1 MKKIFI
7 ILSFFLISSCDDLIN
22 QSEKTDFG
30 SLKLS
35 FNKPSSELVDSLNS
49 ENNRTQSQF
58 VDLDSVSISIN
69 GETPASVPIV
79 NGSASYSRNGLPI
92 GITSVRVDLVGAGI
106 TKYTQT
112 KSVSV
117 IADQIATASFNAF
130 AVTGQSMSYTSSFQ
144 STYDAGD
151 IINLIWSNTHAEQ
164 PVNIERWDQVG
175 GFWIKSKTL
184 EEEYVGTSYSWSTQG
199 ESSGESVKVRIQS
212 TISNAFID
220 TQPFQLLSN
229 EAFVVYNP
237 SDVITYHDVALYG
250 SDIVAVGSYKTT
262 NQPVVVLY
270 DLSGN
275 WLNAITF
282 SSDTFD
288 NGYSHVTV
296 ADGSI
301 FAVGTNSSSNRVY
314 IDEIDGNLNL
324 LIRKRHSTSGDV
336 LAFGLESYNY
346 NGSTHLVVPI
356 GYDDSTYD
364 YNASMLS
371 FDVSGNSSINYLS
384 NWGWHT
390 SEEDQFA
397 VDVNTSGSDIL
408 VTRIHDYATNP
419 YISYH
424 LWKNFNPTAG
434 SANQQT
440 SSSYINAI
448 QAQLSDIESRGNQ
461 FFNSTVLEGAFSV
474 SNTLSDYAITSFV
487 NSFINGSTITSNEDS
502 EWYTS
507 PLFLN
512 NTDYVIFGD
521 GVPTDDTVF
530 YPALHTY
537 SSSSSDKRIFTEFE
551 QGGYLIR
558 GIKRT
563 DGSLI
568 AVGSLY
574 NSNQDDD
581 KAILYIENA
590 SNKTAGLLEFSGT
603 IDVNYPQIVETSSG
617 KLIHAD

>member
-30 SLKLS
+30 SIKLS

-69 GETPASVPIV
+69 GATPTSVPIV
-79 NGSASYSRNGLPI
+79 NGSASYSKNGLPV
-92 GITSVRVDLVGAGI
+92 GIASVRVDLVGAGI
-106 TKYTQT
+106 TKYSQT
-112 KSVSV
+112 KSISV
-117 IADQIATASFNAF
+117 IADQVATASFNAF
-130 AVTGQSMSYTSSFQ
+130 AVTGQSMSYTSTFQ
-144 STYDAGD
+144 STYDGGD

-175 GFWIKSKTL
+175 GVWVKAKTL
-184 EEEYVGTSYSWSTQG
+184 EEEYVGTSYSWNTQG
-199 ESSGESVKVRIQS
+199 ESSGESVKIRIQS
-212 TISNAFID
+212 TISNTFID

-229 EAFVVYNP
+229 EAFVVYDL
-237 SDVITYHDVALYG
+237 SDPITYHDVALYG
-250 SDIVAVGSYKTT
+250 SNIVAVGSYTTT

-270 DLSGN
+270 DLNGN
-275 WLNAITF
+275 WLNAATF
-282 SSDTFD
+282 NTAPFD
-288 NGYSHVTV
+288 NGYSHVIV
-296 ADGSI
+296 ADGSV

-314 IDEIDGNLNL
+314 VDEIDGSLNL
-324 LIRKRHSTSGDV
+324 LTRNMHSTSGDV

-356 GYDDSTYD
+356 GYDDSTYE
-364 YNASMLS
+364 YNSSMLS
-371 FDVSGNSSINYLS
+371 FDVSGNMSINYKS

-390 SEEDQFA
+390 EEEDQFA
-397 VDVNTSGSDIL
+397 VDVSTSGSDIL
-408 VTRIHDYATNP
+408 VTKINDITTNP
-419 YISYH
+419 YINYY
-424 LWKNFNPTAG
+424 LWKNFNPSTG
-434 SANQQT
+434 STLQQ
-440 SSSYINAI
+440 SSVVYLNAI

-474 SNTLSDYAITSFV
+474 SNTLSNYAITSFV

-537 SSSSSDKRIFTEFE
+537 SSGSLDKRIFTEFG

-574 NSNQDDD
+574 DSNQNDD

-590 SNKTAGLLEFSGT
+590 SNKTAGLLEFSGN
-603 IDVNYPQIVETSSG
+603 IDVKSPQIVETSSG
-617 KLIHAD
+617 KLINAE

>member
-487 NSFINGSTITSNEDS
+487 NSFINGLTITSNEDS

-507 PLFLN
+507 PLYLN